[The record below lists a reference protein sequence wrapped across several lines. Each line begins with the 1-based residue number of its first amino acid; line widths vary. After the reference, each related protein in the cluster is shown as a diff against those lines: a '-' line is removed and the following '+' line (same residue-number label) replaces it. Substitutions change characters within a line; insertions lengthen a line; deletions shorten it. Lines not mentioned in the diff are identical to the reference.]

1 MTHVQSPTLLI
12 YNLRM
17 KRSKLEIELD
27 SQLEEA
33 GLLEG
38 SVAEYR
44 FHPTRRW
51 LMDRAWPSKKIY
63 VEVQGGIF
71 IRGRHSRPKGQL
83 NDMEKMSEASIMG
96 WRPILVCSVEIKNG
110 QALDRIR
117 RALIFDGFVKK
128 G

>member
-1 MTHVQSPTLLI
+1 
-12 YNLRM
+12 M
-17 KRSKLEIELD
+17 KRSRLELD
-27 SQLEEA
+27 LDAQLEEA
-33 GLLEG
+33 DLLEG

-51 LMDRAWPSKKIY
+51 LMDRAWPGKKLY

-71 IRGRHSRPKGQL
+71 VRGRHSRPKGQL

-96 WRPILVCSVEIKNG
+96 WRPVLVCSVEIKNG

-117 RALIFDGFVKK
+117 RALLFDGFVKK